1 MKEGATDLELRRVL
15 RYLRNGSATV
25 SEASDQGLL
34 LLRGE
39 GRAPMGA
46 KKTAI
51 AALLRAG
58 RIRRQGSR
66 LALPEINA
74 SVAGAR
80 KIEAERRE
88 TPFGIADV
96 AVNLEESPLA
106 QLRRLRSRDGQD
118 FLTVAEWRSG
128 ERLRVDFTRGQ
139 IMPRLGANW
148 ETTVASGRRGNGISD
163 LTDAALAARLRVNR
177 AIDAVGPELSGLLV
191 DICCFLKG
199 LEQVEAERGL
209 PRRSAKVLLKTG
221 LGILARH
228 YEPGGSQPAKT
239 LHWGVG
245 DYRPTLAG
253 AS

>member
-1 MKEGATDLELRRVL
+1 VTEDAGDLELRRVL

-25 SEASDQGLL
+25 SEASDPELL

-39 GRAPMGA
+39 GRAAIGA
-46 KKTAI
+46 KKPVI
-51 AALLRAG
+51 AALLRSR
-58 RIRRQGSR
+58 RIHRQGTS
-66 LALPEINA
+66 LALPENNA
-74 SVAGAR
+74 PAGGAR
-80 KIEAERRE
+80 RFEAEQRE
-88 TPFGIADV
+88 TPFGFTEV

-106 QLRRLRSRDGQD
+106 QLRRMRNRDHQE
-118 FLTVAEWRSG
+118 FLTAAEWRSG

-148 ETTVASGRRGNGISD
+148 ETTVASGRRSNGIAD

-177 AIDAVGPELSGLLV
+177 AIEAVGPELSGLLL

-228 YEPGGSQPAKT
+228 YEPGRSQPAKP
-239 LHWGVG
+239 LHWGAG